1 MIEIN
6 HLFSVRKVRLS
17 IEEAS
22 IIAKAGTRARRR
34 KQEVEMGTLKQSETT
49 PEPIGEGRT
58 RYLSHTEKL
67 MMAVIDFRD
76 GPTREPDPPHSHPHE
91 QISYVVSGELIVFI
105 GGEQTRLEPGDMF
118 SVPPDIPHTV
128 QLLTEYVRL
137 VDTFHPIRGEFLNQ

>member
-1 MIEIN
+1 LPNRGET
-6 HLFSVRKVRLS
+6 L
-17 IEEAS
+17 EEAS
-22 IIAKAGTRARRR
+22 FIAKAGTRAKRL
-34 KQEVEMGTLKQSETT
+34 KEEVEMGTLKQSEIT

-58 RYLSHTEKL
+58 RHLAYTEKL

-105 GGEQTRLEPGDMF
+105 GDEQTRLEPGDMF
-118 SVPPDIPHTV
+118 TVPPDIPHTV

-137 VDTFHPIRGEFLNQ
+137 VDTFHPIRDEFLNQ